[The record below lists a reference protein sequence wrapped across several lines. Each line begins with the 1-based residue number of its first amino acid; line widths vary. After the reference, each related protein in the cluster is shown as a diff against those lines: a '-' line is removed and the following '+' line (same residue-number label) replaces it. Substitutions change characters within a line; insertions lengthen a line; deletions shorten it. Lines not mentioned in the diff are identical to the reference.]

1 VTATLSEL
9 ETPALTIDL
18 DRFERNVAEAA
29 DYARAHDI
37 ALYPHAKTHKTLEL
51 ARRQLAAGAAGLTV
65 AKSEEAASYAAHG
78 LGPLLVHYPVYGATK
93 WERLARVAGEVEL
106 TVAVD
111 SIAVA
116 EPLAAAMRRAGTSA
130 EVLVELDIGLGR
142 TGLDPTRAV
151 TVGEEIARLDGG
163 LELAGL
169 SCYPGHLRDAP
180 GTMAERLAPVRELLD
195 EARAA
200 YETAGLRC
208 DRVSGG
214 STSTYRHSHELG
226 LSEARPGNYV
236 FLDRGDA
243 ADLDRCALRVVA
255 TVVSCS
261 VPGRAVVDAGSK
273 TLSEAGPPREL
284 HGYGAVVGHPEVT
297 VVALNEEHGYL
308 DISGSHRAWKVGD
321 RVELIPNH
329 ACTCVNLH
337 DRLLLVRNDEVVEE
351 IPVMTRGMVR

>member
-1 VTATLSEL
+1 MTATLAER
-9 ETPALTIDL
+9 ETPCVVVDL

-29 DYARAHDI
+29 HYASAHDI

-51 ARRQLAAGAAGLTV
+51 ARRQLDAGAVGLTV
-65 AKSEEAASYAAHG
+65 AKSEEAATYAAHG
-78 LGPLLVHYPVYGATK
+78 LGPLLVHYPVFGTAK
-93 WERLARVAGEVEL
+93 WDRLARVAGEVGL

-111 SIAVA
+111 SIDAA
-116 EPLAAAMRRAGTSA
+116 APLAAALRRAGTSA

-142 TGLDPTRAV
+142 TGLDPAGAV
-151 TVGEEIARLDGG
+151 AVGEEITRLEGG

-200 YETAGLRC
+200 YAAAGLRC
-208 DRVSGG
+208 ERISGG

-226 LSEARPGNYV
+226 LTEARPGNYV

-284 HGYGAVVGHPEVT
+284 RGYGAVMGHPDVT

-308 DISGSHRAWKVGD
+308 DISDSDRAWKVGD

-337 DRLLLVRNDEVVEE
+337 DRLLLVRNEDVVEE

>member
-1 VTATLSEL
+1 MTATLSEL
-9 ETPALTIDL
+9 ETPCVVVDL

-29 DYARAHDI
+29 DYASTHDI

-51 ARRQLAAGAAGLTV
+51 ARRQLDAGAAGLTV
-65 AKSEEAASYAAHG
+65 AKSEEAATYAAHG
-78 LGPLLVHYPVYGATK
+78 LGPLLVHYPVFGTAK
-93 WERLARVAGEVEL
+93 WDRLARVAGEVEL

-111 SIAVA
+111 SIDVA
-116 EPLAAAMRRAGTSA
+116 APLAAALRRAGTRA

-142 TGLDPTRAV
+142 TGLDPAGAV
-151 TVGEEIARLDGG
+151 AVGEDITRLEGG

-169 SCYPGHLRDAP
+169 SCYPGHLRDAR
-180 GTMAERLAPVRELLD
+180 GTMAERLAPVRAILD

-200 YETAGLRC
+200 YAAAGLRC
-208 DRVSGG
+208 ERISGG

-226 LSEARPGNYV
+226 LTEARPGNYV

-243 ADLDRCALRVVA
+243 TDLDRCALRVVT

-284 HGYGAVVGHPEVT
+284 RGYGAVIGHPDVT

-308 DISGSHRAWKVGD
+308 DISGSDRAWNVGD

>member
-1 VTATLSEL
+1 VTATLSEH
-9 ETPALTIDL
+9 ETPCVVVDL

-29 DYARAHDI
+29 EYASTHEI

-51 ARRQLAAGAAGLTV
+51 ARRQLDAGAAGLTV
-65 AKSEEAASYAAHG
+65 AKSEEAAAYAAHG
-78 LGPLLVHYPVYGATK
+78 LGPLLVHYPVFGTAK
-93 WERLARVAGEVEL
+93 WDRLARVAGDVEL

-111 SIAVA
+111 SIDAA
-116 EPLAAAMRRAGTSA
+116 APLAAALRRAGTSA

-142 TGLDPTRAV
+142 TGLDPAGAV
-151 TVGEEIARLDGG
+151 AVGEEITRLEGG

-180 GTMAERLAPVRELLD
+180 GTMAERLAPVRAILD

-200 YETAGLRC
+200 FGAAGLRC
-208 DRVSGG
+208 ERVSGG

-226 LSEARPGNYV
+226 LTEARPGNYV

-284 HGYGAVVGHPEVT
+284 RGYGAVVGHPDVT

-308 DISGSHRAWKVGD
+308 DISDSDRAWKVGD

-337 DRLLLVRNDEVVEE
+337 DRLLLVRNDDLVEE

>member
-1 VTATLSEL
+1 VAPALSEL
-9 ETPALTIDL
+9 ETPVVTVDL

-29 DYARAHDI
+29 DYGRAHSI
-37 ALYPHAKTHKTLEL
+37 ALLPHAKTHKTLEL

-65 AKSEEAASYAAHG
+65 AKSEEAATYAAHG
-78 LGPLLVHYPVYGATK
+78 VGPLLVHYPVFGAAK

-106 TVAVD
+106 TVALD
-111 SIAVA
+111 SIEVA
-116 EPLAAAMRRAGTSA
+116 APLAAALRRAGTSA

-142 TGLDPTRAV
+142 TGLDPAGAV
-151 TVGEEIARLDGG
+151 AVGEDISRLEGG

-180 GTMAERLAPVRELLD
+180 GTMAERLAPVRDILD
-195 EARAA
+195 ETRATYA
-200 YETAGLRC
+200 STGLRC

-214 STSTYRHSHELG
+214 STATFRHSHEIG
-226 LSEARPGNYV
+226 LTEARPGNYV
-236 FLDRGDA
+236 FLDRA
-243 ADLDRCALRVVA
+243 ETTDLDRCALRVVA

-273 TLSEAGPPREL
+273 TLSEAGPARGL
-284 HGYGAVVGHPEVT
+284 LGYGAVIGHPDVA

-308 DISGSHRAWKVGD
+308 DISGSDHAWRVGD

-337 DRLLLVRNDEVVEE
+337 DRLVLVRNAEVVEE